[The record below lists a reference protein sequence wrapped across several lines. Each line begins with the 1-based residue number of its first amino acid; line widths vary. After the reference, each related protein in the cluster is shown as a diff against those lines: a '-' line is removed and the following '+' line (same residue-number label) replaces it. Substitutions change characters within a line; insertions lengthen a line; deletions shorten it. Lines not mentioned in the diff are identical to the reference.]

1 MKQKKGK
8 EILKTG
14 FLVMFL
20 SMVFLLTT
28 LSLDPDL
35 ISERRVSE
43 KEPDQNI
50 QKDVTSKEANDW
62 TIYTNE
68 EYLISFLYPRMLLK
82 RVYEKTDEYD
92 LFIVF
97 EENQLTQKRG
107 IAFGVS
113 KIGSEEEVKRI
124 KNNIYSQGEVKL
136 VVDENLNIE
145 KEKGRILLFEPQDKN
160 LEKRSFLIIERGDYT
175 YSFSTVPEQMQKIA
189 DSIQFLD

>member
-189 DSIQFLD
+189 DSIRFLD